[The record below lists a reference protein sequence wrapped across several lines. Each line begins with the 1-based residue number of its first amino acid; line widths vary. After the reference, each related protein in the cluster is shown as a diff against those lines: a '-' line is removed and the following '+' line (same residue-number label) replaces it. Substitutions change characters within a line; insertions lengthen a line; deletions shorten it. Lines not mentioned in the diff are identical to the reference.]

1 MGSFLLGDFP
11 RNSGNSSWQFCAESS
26 SVLVLLVVFI
36 FSLCFQILCL
46 FCHLFAAVA
55 DTNSVFKLQLCL
67 LQHMCT
73 GFVISTAYKHL
84 NVW

>member
-1 MGSFLLGDFP
+1 MTSLVIQATIPG
-11 RNSGNSSWQFCAESS
+11 S
-26 SVLVLLVVFI
+26 SVPSPLLFLVLLVVFI

-67 LQHMCT
+67 LQHMCA